1 MVYVLWISRTLQDT
15 IDVLKAAK
23 DSIEGTERIKSSER
37 SGANVARSYQL
48 AENQV
53 EAAFI
58 SLRVCHSLR
67 LRVLIH
73 MDRSLP

>member
-1 MVYVLWISRTLQDT
+1 MVYVLWTSRTLQDT

-23 DSIEGTERIKSSER
+23 DAIEGTERIKSSER

-48 AENQV
+48 AGNQV

-58 SLRVCHSLR
+58 SLRVCHSFR